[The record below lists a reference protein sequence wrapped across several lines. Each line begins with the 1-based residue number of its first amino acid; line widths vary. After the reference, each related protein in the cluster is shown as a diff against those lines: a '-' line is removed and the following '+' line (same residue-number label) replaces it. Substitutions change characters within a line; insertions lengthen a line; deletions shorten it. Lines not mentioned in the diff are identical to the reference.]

1 MERIIAPA
9 LKQANMQNIIQQN
22 TNPDGDNKLSARMPF
37 AVLAAVLILNQAFYL
52 LSGRLHQHIFNY
64 FTGAGQDKYAVDFAI
79 TIVKNIL
86 IIGWQILLIS
96 FSLKLCPLT
105 QADIGWRLPKHF
117 GKIASGILI
126 LIAYRLLKTIFW
138 GDTDGTFSPHLGL
151 SGFWSALNNPV
162 VYYHLIVVP
171 FVSPLFEELIYRG
184 LVFSILEKRL
194 GWRWAVFG
202 SALFFS
208 AFHTSSIISFSFEI
222 FIKGIIYGLLRK
234 WDGSIW
240 SSTAAHC
247 TNNLLASWF
256 IISI

>member
-1 MERIIAPA
+1 
-9 LKQANMQNIIQQN
+9 MQNIIQQN

-37 AVLAAVLILNQAFYL
+37 AVLAAVLVLNQAFYL
-52 LSGRLHQHIFNY
+52 LSGRLHPHIFNF
-64 FTGAGQDKYAVDFAI
+64 FTGAGYDKYAVDFVI

-86 IIGWQILLIS
+86 IIGWQILLILS
-96 FSLKLCPLT
+96 SLRLCHLT

-117 GKIASGILI
+117 RKIASGVLI

-138 GDTDGTFSPHLGL
+138 GNTDATFSLHLGL
-151 SGFWSALNNPV
+151 SGFWSTLNNPV

-184 LVFSILEKRL
+184 LVFSIIEKRL

-208 AFHTSSIISFSFEI
+208 AFHTSSIISFSLEI
-222 FIKGIIYGLLRK
+222 FIKGLIYGLLRK

-240 SSTAAHC
+240 TSTAAHC

-256 IISI
+256 TISI